1 MWFGTSK
8 RRKVIHVE
16 IEKQMFGRH
25 VCWPSL
31 TNAVRIFS
39 KDIDQMGLAR
49 SFPVYHTFVHIK
61 QQLLMMIPPFL
72 EQLLDLNSSRQL
84 EGR

>member
-1 MWFGTSK
+1 MVWDFKEEKGNSCGD
-8 RRKVIHVE
+8 RKANVW
-16 IEKQMFGRH
+16 QTD